1 MCQGLLWEGMPS
13 RSWAGGRK
21 MEFPTGFVPTPG
33 TLTGVIMV
41 SRSLFQYFCPSVIQL
56 DLFFFCLRTVCINH
70 KNEMIGAPDLAEC

>member
-41 SRSLFQYFCPSVIQL
+41 SRGLLQL
-56 DLFFFCLRTVCINH
+56 DLFLRTVCIHH
-70 KNEMIGAPDLAEC
+70 KNETMGVPDLAEC